1 MGKKV
6 ALGSGG
12 GLITKTDAELTSA
25 QLGTKNVAEIKIQT
39 VFFSSIGL
47 EV

>member
-25 QLGTKNVAEIKIQT
+25 QLGTKNVAEIKKIQT
-39 VFFSSIGL
+39 VILLF
-47 EV
+47 